1 MDSDDQAAMHDERT
15 EALAALDDAISALNA
30 MAERQLDP
38 EFPDRLQET
47 AMRLLNVARKSSAA
61 AMLVMLEI
69 EPRGVVQ
76 QTAHALISQM
86 FEQKFGDL
94 LPDPTDTM
102 H

>member
-1 MDSDDQAAMHDERT
+1 MDYDERT
-15 EALAALDDAISALNA
+15 EALAALDDAIGALSA

-38 EFPDRLQET
+38 EFPDRLQES
-47 AMRLLNVARKSSAA
+47 ALRLLNVARKSSAA

-69 EPRGVVQ
+69 EPQGPMAK
-76 QTAHALISQM
+76 TAHALLSQM